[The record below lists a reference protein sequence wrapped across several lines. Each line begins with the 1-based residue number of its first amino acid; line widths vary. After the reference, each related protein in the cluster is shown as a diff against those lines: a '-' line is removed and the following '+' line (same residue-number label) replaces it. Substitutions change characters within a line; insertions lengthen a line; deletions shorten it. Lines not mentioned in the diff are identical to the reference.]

1 MYGYILRSKDKVF
14 EKFVEWKSLVE
25 NQSGR
30 KLKTLRT
37 DNGGEYTSNEFVS
50 YLKKEGI
57 RHEYTV
63 PKTPQQNG
71 VAERMNRTLVEAVRS
86 MLSDAK
92 LPKCFWAEAL
102 ATAVYLRNRS
112 PTNAVQGKTPHEAW
126 TNEKSSVD
134 HLKVFGCLC
143 YSHVA
148 KDERQKLDV

>member
-1 MYGYILRSKDKVF
+1 M
-14 EKFVEWKSLVE
+14 
-25 NQSGR
+25 
-30 KLKTLRT
+30 KTLRT
-37 DNGGEYTSNEFVS
+37 NNGGEYTSNEFVS

-112 PTNAVQGKTPHEAW
+112 PTNAVQGK
-126 TNEKSSVD
+126 
-134 HLKVFGCLC
+134 C
-143 YSHVA
+143 
-148 KDERQKLDV
+148 